1 MRQSIK
7 TFILLLFIISNNNL
21 FSKDPYPKNPNI
33 DILNYSFELHLNDS
47 NNIIYGVAN
56 IKLNIKPSEKNV
68 RLDLI
73 SQSNS
78 GNGMAVKK
86 VLFNG
91 NEISYSHLNDEI
103 NINTEN
109 VKYSSSD
116 VITIKYSGI
125 PITGLIIGPNMH
137 GDRTFF
143 SDNWPNKARNWLPLV
158 DHPYDK
164 STSEFIIIAPDH
176 YQVISNGLLVEE
188 SNLDNNLKKTHWR
201 QSVPISCWLYAI
213 GVAEFA
219 VDYVDYF
226 EGKSIQTW
234 VYKQDRDKG
243 FYDFKVPTK
252 HTLEFFSDYV
262 GPFAYEKLANVQS
275 NSVKGGMESA
285 TAIFYSDVSVTG
297 DRSTRWRNVIIHEV
311 AHQWFGNCV
320 TEYDW
325 DDVWLSEGFATYFTL
340 MFREHA
346 YGRDDF
352 VQGLLNAKDR
362 VFDFYE
368 KDKNASIVHDNLK
381 DMKDVLTYSLQY
393 QKGAW
398 VLHMLRNYVGEEAFR
413 KGIRNYYNKYF
424 NSNTTT
430 EEFKIEIE
438 KTSGLDLD
446 TFFNQW
452 LYNGGNIILDGAW
465 KYDSKKKQI
474 YFEIDQVQNDGYYFE
489 MPLEIGLVFDDK
501 NLYKIET
508 INLEKSN
515 RRYYISSEY
524 KPIDIIIDPNTKL
537 LAKWNFDKIN

>member
-1 MRQSIK
+1 MKHIY
-7 TFILLLFIISNNNL
+7 FFL
-21 FSKDPYPKNPNI
+21 FSFLPYTILAKDPYPKNPNI
-33 DILNYSFELHLNDS
+33 DILNYKFEIHLNDTS
-47 NNIIYGVAN
+47 DIIYGSAD
-56 IKLNIKPSEKNV
+56 IALNIKDSEDRV

-73 SQSNS
+73 SQ
-78 GNGMAVKK
+78 GKDGMGMEVKK
-86 VLFNG
+86 VTFNG
-91 NEISYSHLNDEI
+91 SEVSYSHDNDVLLIE
-103 NINTEN
+103 TGVLE
-109 VKYSSSD
+109 YSSRD
-116 VITIKYSGI
+116 IINVVYSGM

-164 STSEFIIIAPDH
+164 STAEFVVIAPNH

-188 SNLDNNLKKTHWR
+188 TNLNKELKKTHWK
-201 QSVPISCWLYAI
+201 QSVPISCWLYAL

-234 VYKQDRDKG
+234 VYKQDRDNG
-243 FYDFKVPTK
+243 FYDFKIPTK
-252 HTLEFFSDYV
+252 HTMEFFSDYI

-297 DRSTRWRNVIIHEV
+297 DRSVRWRNVVIHEV

-352 VQGLLNAKDR
+352 VNGLNDAKR
-362 VFDFYE
+362 LVYNHY
-368 KDKNASIVHDNLK
+368 KTDKESSIVHNNLK

-398 VLHMLRNYVGEEAFR
+398 VLHMLRNYVGEDNFR
-413 KGIRNYYNKYF
+413 KGIRNYYKKYY
-424 NSNTTT
+424 NSTTT
-430 EEFKIEIE
+430 TNQFKTEME
-438 KTSGLDLD
+438 VVSGMNLD
-446 TFFNQW
+446 TFFDQW
-452 LYNGGNIILDGAW
+452 LYKGGNMVLDGNW
-465 KYDSKKKQI
+465 KFDEKKGRIEVNLNK
-474 YFEIDQVQNDGYYFE
+474 VQNDGYLFE
-489 MPLEIGLVFDDK
+489 MPVELGILYNDK
-501 NLYKIET
+501 NLEKIQT
-508 INLEKSN
+508 VKLEKEKG
-515 RRYYISSEY
+515 RFYIASDS
-524 KPIDIIIDPNTKL
+524 KPISIKIDPNTKL
-537 LAKWNFDKIN
+537 LAIWDFNEIK

>member
-1 MRQSIK
+1 MKHIY
-7 TFILLLFIISNNNL
+7 FFL
-21 FSKDPYPKNPNI
+21 FSLLPYTILAKDPYPKNPNI
-33 DILNYSFELHLNDS
+33 DILNYKFEIHLNDTS
-47 NNIIYGVAN
+47 DIIYGNAD
-56 IKLNIKPSEKNV
+56 IALNIKDSEDRV

-73 SQSNS
+73 SQ
-78 GNGMAVKK
+78 GKDGKGMEVKK
-86 VLFNG
+86 VTFNG
-91 NEISYSHLNDEI
+91 SEVSYSHDNDVLLIETGAFEYTSRDII
-103 NINTEN
+103 N
-109 VKYSSSD
+109 V
-116 VITIKYSGI
+116 VYSGM

-164 STSEFIIIAPDH
+164 STAEFVVIAPNH

-188 SNLDNNLKKTHWR
+188 TNLNKELKKTHWK
-201 QSVPISCWLYAI
+201 QSVPISCWLYAL

-234 VYKQDRDKG
+234 VYKQDRDNG
-243 FYDFKVPTK
+243 FYDFKIPTK
-252 HTLEFFSDYV
+252 HTMEFFSDYI

-297 DRSTRWRNVIIHEV
+297 DRSVRWRNVVIHEV

-352 VQGLLNAKDR
+352 VNGLNDAKR
-362 VFDFYE
+362 LVYNHY
-368 KDKNASIVHDNLK
+368 KTDKESSIVHNNLK

-398 VLHMLRNYVGEEAFR
+398 VLHMLRNYIGEDNFR
-413 KGIRNYYNKYF
+413 KGIRNYYKKYY
-424 NSNTTT
+424 NSTTT
-430 EEFKIEIE
+430 TNQFKTEME
-438 KTSGLDLD
+438 VVSGMNLD
-446 TFFNQW
+446 TFFDQW
-452 LYNGGNIILDGAW
+452 LYKGGNMVLDGNW
-465 KYDSKKKQI
+465 KFDEKKGRI
-474 YFEIDQVQNDGYYFE
+474 EVNLNQVQNDGYLFE
-489 MPLEIGLVFDDK
+489 MPVELGISYNDK
-501 NLYKIET
+501 NLEKIQT
-508 INLEKSN
+508 VKLEKEKG
-515 RRYYISSEY
+515 RFYIASDS
-524 KPIDIIIDPNTKL
+524 KPISIKIDPNTKL
-537 LAKWNFDKIN
+537 LAIWDFNEIK

>member
-1 MRQSIK
+1 MKHIY
-7 TFILLLFIISNNNL
+7 FFL
-21 FSKDPYPKNPNI
+21 FSLLPYTILAKDPYPKNPNI
-33 DILNYSFELHLNDS
+33 DILNYKFEIHLNDTS
-47 NNIIYGVAN
+47 DIIYGSAD
-56 IKLNIKPSEKNV
+56 IALNIKDSEDRV

-73 SQSNS
+73 SQ
-78 GNGMAVKK
+78 GKDGMGMEVKK
-86 VLFNG
+86 VTFNG
-91 NEISYSHLNDEI
+91 SEVSYSHDNDVLLIE
-103 NINTEN
+103 TGALE
-109 VKYSSSD
+109 YSSRD
-116 VITIKYSGI
+116 IINVVYSGM

-164 STSEFIIIAPDH
+164 STAEFVVIAPNH

-188 SNLDNNLKKTHWR
+188 TNLNKELKKTHWK
-201 QSVPISCWLYAI
+201 QSVPISCWLYAL

-234 VYKQDRDKG
+234 VYKQDRDNG
-243 FYDFKVPTK
+243 FYDFKIPTK
-252 HTLEFFSDYV
+252 HTMEFFSDYI

-297 DRSTRWRNVIIHEV
+297 DRSVRWRNVVIHEV

-352 VQGLLNAKDR
+352 VNGLNDAKR
-362 VFDFYE
+362 LVYNHY
-368 KDKNASIVHDNLK
+368 KNDKESSIVHNNLK

-398 VLHMLRNYVGEEAFR
+398 VLHMLRNYVGEDNFR
-413 KGIRNYYNKYF
+413 QGIRNYYKKYY
-424 NSNTTT
+424 NSTTT
-430 EEFKIEIE
+430 TNQFKTEME
-438 KTSGLDLD
+438 VVSGMNLD
-446 TFFNQW
+446 TFFDQW
-452 LYNGGNIILDGAW
+452 LYKGGNMVLDGNW
-465 KYDSKKKQI
+465 KFDEMKGRI
-474 YFEIDQVQNDGYYFE
+474 EVNLNQVQNDGYLFE
-489 MPLEIGLVFDDK
+489 MPIELGISYNDK
-501 NLYKIET
+501 NLEKIQT
-508 INLEKSN
+508 VKLEKEKG
-515 RRYYISSEY
+515 RFYIASDS
-524 KPIDIIIDPNTKL
+524 KPISIKIDPNTKL
-537 LAKWNFDKIN
+537 LAIWDFNEIK

>member
-1 MRQSIK
+1 MKHIY
-7 TFILLLFIISNNNL
+7 FFL
-21 FSKDPYPKNPNI
+21 FSLLPYTILAKDPYPKNPNI
-33 DILNYSFELHLNDS
+33 DILNYKFEINLNDTS
-47 NNIIYGVAN
+47 DIIYGSAD
-56 IKLNIKPSEKNV
+56 IALNIKDSEDRV

-73 SQSNS
+73 SQ
-78 GNGMAVKK
+78 GKDGMGMEVKK
-86 VLFNG
+86 VTFNG
-91 NEISYSHLNDEI
+91 SEVSYSHDNDVLLIE
-103 NINTEN
+103 TGVLE
-109 VKYSSSD
+109 YSSRD
-116 VITIKYSGI
+116 IINVVYSGM

-164 STSEFIIIAPDH
+164 STAEFVVIAPNH

-188 SNLDNNLKKTHWR
+188 TNLNKELKKTHWK
-201 QSVPISCWLYAI
+201 QSVPISCWLYAL

-234 VYKQDRDKG
+234 VYKQDRDNG
-243 FYDFKVPTK
+243 FYDFKIPTK
-252 HTLEFFSDYV
+252 HTMEFFSDYI

-297 DRSTRWRNVIIHEV
+297 DRSVRWRNVVIHEV

-352 VQGLLNAKDR
+352 VNGLNDAKR
-362 VFDFYE
+362 LVYNHY
-368 KDKNASIVHDNLK
+368 KTDKESSIVHNNLK

-398 VLHMLRNYVGEEAFR
+398 VLHMLRNYVGEDNFR
-413 KGIRNYYNKYF
+413 KGIRNYYKKYY
-424 NSNTTT
+424 NSTTT
-430 EEFKIEIE
+430 TNQFKTEME
-438 KTSGLDLD
+438 VVSGMNLD
-446 TFFNQW
+446 TFFDQW
-452 LYNGGNIILDGAW
+452 LYKGGNMVLDGNW
-465 KYDSKKKQI
+465 KFDEKKGRI
-474 YFEIDQVQNDGYYFE
+474 EVNLNQVQNDGYLFE
-489 MPLEIGLVFDDK
+489 MPLELGISYNDK
-501 NLYKIET
+501 NLEKIQT
-508 INLEKSN
+508 VKLEKEKG
-515 RRYYISSEY
+515 RFYIASDS
-524 KPIDIIIDPNTKL
+524 KPISIKIDPNTKL
-537 LAKWNFDKIN
+537 LAIWDFNEIK

>member
-1 MRQSIK
+1 MYFYK
-7 TFILLLFIISNNNL
+7 KPLLLIFLFFFTLNL

-33 DILNYSFELHLNDS
+33 DILNYSFELNLNDS
-47 NNIIYGVAN
+47 SDIIYGTAN
-56 IKLNIKPSEKNV
+56 IKLSIRPNEDNV

-73 SQSNS
+73 SKNKE
-78 GNGMAVKK
+78 GRGMSVENI
-86 VLFNG
+86 LFNG
-91 NEISYSHLNDEI
+91 KEIPYTHVDNVI
-103 NINTEN
+103 NIDTRGI
-109 VKYSSSD
+109 VYSISD
-116 VITIKYSGI
+116 MITVMYEGI
-125 PITGLIIGPNMH
+125 PVTGLIIGPNMH

-164 STSEFIIIAPDH
+164 STTDFIVIAPNH

-188 SNLDNNLKKTHWR
+188 TNINKDLKKTHWR

-226 EGKSIQTW
+226 DGKSIQTW
-234 VYKQDRDKG
+234 VYKQDRDNG

-297 DRSTRWRNVIIHEV
+297 ERSVRWRNVIIHEV

-352 VQGLLNAKDR
+352 VMGLNNAKEN
-362 VFDFYE
+362 VYNFY
-368 KDKNASIVHDNLK
+368 KDNKDAPIIHDNLK
-381 DMKDVLTYSLQY
+381 DMKDVLSYSLQY

-398 VLHMLRNYVGEEAFR
+398 VLHMLRNYIGEDAFR
-413 KGIRNYYNKYF
+413 QGIRNYYKKYF
-424 NSNTTT
+424 NLNTTT
-430 EEFKIEIE
+430 DQFKFEME
-438 KTSGLDLD
+438 KVSNVNLDK
-446 TFFNQW
+446 FFDQW
-452 LYNGGNIILDGAW
+452 LYKGGMLIIDSDW
-465 KYDSKKKQI
+465 KYNEKNS
-474 YFEIDQVQNDGYYFE
+474 EIEISMDQVQDDGYLFDMPIEIMLTFE
-489 MPLEIGLVFDDK
+489 NK
-501 NLYKIET
+501 SSKIESIQLDKKT
-508 INLEKSN
+508 KKFI
-515 RRYYISSEY
+515 ISSEN
-524 KPIDIIIDPNTKL
+524 KPKEIKIDPSVKL
-537 LAKWNFDKIN
+537 LARWSINELK

>member
-1 MRQSIK
+1 MKLRYYIVMI
-7 TFILLLFIISNNNL
+7 ILLSFNQVY
-21 FSKDPYPKNPNI
+21 SKDPYPKNPNI

-47 NNIIYGVAN
+47 TDIIYGTAN
-56 IKLNIKPSEKNV
+56 INLHIEPSENNV

-73 SQSNS
+73 SANND
-78 GNGMAVKK
+78 GDGMVVHS

-91 NEISYSHLNDEI
+91 NKVPYTHKNNELNISTDGL
-103 NINTEN
+103 
-109 VKYSSSD
+109 KYSIYD
-116 VITIKYSGI
+116 VITIEYSGI
-125 PITGLIIGPNMH
+125 PITGLIIGDNMH

-164 STSEFIIIAPDH
+164 STSEFIVFAPNH

-188 SNLDNNLKKTHWR
+188 TNVNKDIKKTHWK
-201 QSVPISCWLYAI
+201 QSVPISCWLYAL

-219 VDYVDYF
+219 IDYVDYF
-226 EGKSIQTW
+226 NGKSIQTW

-285 TAIFYSDVSVTG
+285 TAIFYSDISVTG
-297 DRSTRWRNVIIHEV
+297 DRSVRWRDVIIHEV

-352 VQGLLNAKDR
+352 VKGLKDAKRR
-362 VFDFYE
+362 VFNFYE
-368 KDKNASIVHDNLK
+368 KNKDASVVHDNLK
-381 DMKDVLTYSLQY
+381 DMKDVLSYDLQY

-398 VLHMLRNYVGEEAFR
+398 VLHMLRNYVGEDNFR
-413 KGIRNYYNKYF
+413 AGIRNYYKKYF
-424 NSNTTT
+424 NSTTNT
-430 EEFKIEIE
+430 EEFKIEME
-438 KTSGLDLD
+438 KVSGVDLD
-446 TFFNQW
+446 KFFDQW
-452 LYNGGNIILDGAW
+452 LYKGGIIKLNVEW
-465 KYDSKKKQI
+465 KYDEKSKNI
-474 YFEIDQVQNDGYYFE
+474 EFDITQVQNDGYLFE
-489 MPLEIGLVFDDK
+489 MPLDIEILGDNNSNTSTIRLDKKSGKYLV
-501 NLYKIET
+501 Y
-508 INLEKSN
+508 
-515 RRYYISSEY
+515 SEN
-524 KPIDIIIDPNTKL
+524 KPKEIKLDPYTKL
-537 LAKWNFDKIN
+537 LANWTIN

>member
-1 MRQSIK
+1 MKLRYYIVMI
-7 TFILLLFIISNNNL
+7 ILLSFNQVY
-21 FSKDPYPKNPNI
+21 SKDPYPKNPNI
-33 DILNYSFELHLNDS
+33 DILNYSFELHLNDTTD
-47 NNIIYGVAN
+47 IIYGTAN
-56 IKLNIKPSEKNV
+56 INLHIEPSENNV

-73 SQSNS
+73 SANND
-78 GNGMAVKK
+78 GNGMVVHS

-91 NEISYSHLNDEI
+91 NKVPYTHKKNKLNISTDGL
-103 NINTEN
+103 
-109 VKYSSSD
+109 KYSIYD
-116 VITIKYSGI
+116 VITIEYSGI
-125 PITGLIIGPNMH
+125 PITGLIIGDNMH

-164 STSEFIIIAPDH
+164 STSEFIVFAPNH

-188 SNLDNNLKKTHWR
+188 TNVNKDIKKTHWK
-201 QSVPISCWLYAI
+201 QSVPISCWLYAL

-219 VDYVDYF
+219 IDYVDYF
-226 EGKSIQTW
+226 NGKSIQTW

-285 TAIFYSDVSVTG
+285 TAIFYSDISVTG
-297 DRSTRWRNVIIHEV
+297 NRSVRWRDVIIHEV

-352 VQGLLNAKDR
+352 VKGLKDAKRR
-362 VFDFYE
+362 VFNFYE
-368 KDKNASIVHDNLK
+368 KNKNASVVHDSLK
-381 DMKDVLTYSLQY
+381 DMKDVLSYDLQY

-398 VLHMLRNYVGEEAFR
+398 VLHMLRNYVGEDNFR
-413 KGIRNYYNKYF
+413 DGIRNYYKKYF
-424 NSNTTT
+424 NSNTNT
-430 EEFKIEIE
+430 EEFKFEME
-438 KTSGLDLD
+438 KVSGIDLD
-446 TFFNQW
+446 KFFDQW
-452 LYNGGNIILDGAW
+452 LYKGGIIKLDVEWDYDEKSKNIEFNIT
-465 KYDSKKKQI
+465 
-474 YFEIDQVQNDGYYFE
+474 QVQNDGYLFE
-489 MPLEIGLVFDDK
+489 MPLDIEILGDNNSNTSTIRLDKKSGKYLV
-501 NLYKIET
+501 Y
-508 INLEKSN
+508 
-515 RRYYISSEY
+515 SEN
-524 KPIDIIIDPNTKL
+524 KPKEIKLDPYTKL
-537 LAKWNFDKIN
+537 LATWSIN

>member
-1 MRQSIK
+1 MKHIY
-7 TFILLLFIISNNNL
+7 FFL
-21 FSKDPYPKNPNI
+21 FSLLPYTILAKDPYPKNPNI
-33 DILNYSFELHLNDS
+33 DILNYKFEIHLNDTS
-47 NNIIYGVAN
+47 DIIYGSAD
-56 IKLNIKPSEKNV
+56 IALNIKDSEDRV

-73 SQSNS
+73 SQ
-78 GNGMAVKK
+78 GKDGMGMEVKK
-86 VLFNG
+86 VTFNG
-91 NEISYSHLNDEI
+91 SEVSYSHDNDVLLIE
-103 NINTEN
+103 TGALE
-109 VKYSSSD
+109 YSSRD
-116 VITIKYSGI
+116 IINVVYSGM

-164 STSEFIIIAPDH
+164 STAEFVVIAPNH

-188 SNLDNNLKKTHWR
+188 TNLNKELKKTHWK
-201 QSVPISCWLYAI
+201 QSVPISCWLYAL

-234 VYKQDRDKG
+234 VYKQDRDNG
-243 FYDFKVPTK
+243 FYDFKIPTK
-252 HTLEFFSDYV
+252 HTMEFFSDYI

-297 DRSTRWRNVIIHEV
+297 DRSVRWRNVVIHEV

-352 VQGLLNAKDR
+352 VNGLNDAKR
-362 VFDFYE
+362 LVYNHY
-368 KDKNASIVHDNLK
+368 KTDKESSIVHNNLK

-398 VLHMLRNYVGEEAFR
+398 VLHMLRNYVGEDNFR
-413 KGIRNYYNKYF
+413 EGIRNYYKKYY
-424 NSNTTT
+424 NSTTT
-430 EEFKIEIE
+430 TNQFKTEME
-438 KTSGLDLD
+438 VVSGMNLD
-446 TFFNQW
+446 TFFDQW
-452 LYNGGNIILDGAW
+452 LYKGGNMVLDGNW
-465 KYDSKKKQI
+465 KFDEKKGRI
-474 YFEIDQVQNDGYYFE
+474 EVNLNQVQNDGYLFE
-489 MPLEIGLVFDDK
+489 MPVELGISYNDK
-501 NLYKIET
+501 NLEKIQT
-508 INLEKSN
+508 VKLEKEKG
-515 RRYYISSEY
+515 RFYIASDS
-524 KPIDIIIDPNTKL
+524 KPISIKIDPNTKL
-537 LAKWNFDKIN
+537 LAIWDFNEIK

>member
-1 MRQSIK
+1 MKHIY
-7 TFILLLFIISNNNL
+7 FFL
-21 FSKDPYPKNPNI
+21 FSLLSYTILAKDPYPKNPNI
-33 DILNYSFELHLNDS
+33 DILNYKFEIHLNDTS
-47 NNIIYGVAN
+47 DIIYGSAD
-56 IKLNIKPSEKNV
+56 IALNIKDSEDRV

-73 SQSNS
+73 SQ
-78 GNGMAVKK
+78 GKDGKGMEVKK
-86 VLFNG
+86 VTFNG
-91 NEISYSHLNDEI
+91 SEVSYSHDNDVLLIETGAFEYTSRDII
-103 NINTEN
+103 N
-109 VKYSSSD
+109 V
-116 VITIKYSGI
+116 VYSGM

-164 STSEFIIIAPDH
+164 STAEFVVIAPNH

-188 SNLDNNLKKTHWR
+188 TNLNKELKKTHWK
-201 QSVPISCWLYAI
+201 QSVPISCWLYAL

-234 VYKQDRDKG
+234 VYKQDRDNG
-243 FYDFKVPTK
+243 FYDFKIPTK
-252 HTLEFFSDYV
+252 HTMEFFSDYI

-297 DRSTRWRNVIIHEV
+297 DRSVRWRNVVIHEV

-352 VQGLLNAKDR
+352 VNGLNDAKR
-362 VFDFYE
+362 LVYNHY
-368 KDKNASIVHDNLK
+368 KTDKESSIVHNNLK
-381 DMKDVLTYSLQY
+381 EMKDVLTYSLQY

-398 VLHMLRNYVGEEAFR
+398 VLHMLRNYIGEDNFR
-413 KGIRNYYNKYF
+413 KGIRNYYKKYY
-424 NSNTTT
+424 NSTTT
-430 EEFKIEIE
+430 TNQFKTEME
-438 KTSGLDLD
+438 VVSGMNLD
-446 TFFNQW
+446 TFFDQW
-452 LYNGGNIILDGAW
+452 LYKGGNMVLDGNW
-465 KYDSKKKQI
+465 KFDEKKGRI
-474 YFEIDQVQNDGYYFE
+474 EVNLNQVQNDGYLFE
-489 MPLEIGLVFDDK
+489 MPVELGISYNDK
-501 NLYKIET
+501 NLEKIQT
-508 INLEKSN
+508 VKLEKEKG
-515 RRYYISSEY
+515 RFYIASDS
-524 KPIDIIIDPNTKL
+524 KPISIKIDPNTKL
-537 LAKWNFDKIN
+537 LAIWDFNEIK

>member
-1 MRQSIK
+1 MKHIY
-7 TFILLLFIISNNNL
+7 FFL
-21 FSKDPYPKNPNI
+21 FSLLPYTILAKDPYPKNPNI
-33 DILNYSFELHLNDS
+33 DILNYKFEIHLNDTS
-47 NNIIYGVAN
+47 DIIYGSAD
-56 IKLNIKPSEKNV
+56 IALNIKDSEDRV

-73 SQSNS
+73 SQ
-78 GNGMAVKK
+78 GKDGKGMEVKK
-86 VLFNG
+86 VTFNG
-91 NEISYSHLNDEI
+91 SEVSYSHDNDVLLIETGALEYTSRDII
-103 NINTEN
+103 N
-109 VKYSSSD
+109 V
-116 VITIKYSGI
+116 VYSGM

-164 STSEFIIIAPDH
+164 STAEFVVIAPNH

-188 SNLDNNLKKTHWR
+188 TNLNKELKKTHWK
-201 QSVPISCWLYAI
+201 QSVPISCWLYAL

-234 VYKQDRDKG
+234 VYKQDRDNG
-243 FYDFKVPTK
+243 FYDFKIPTK
-252 HTLEFFSDYV
+252 HTMEFFSDYI

-297 DRSTRWRNVIIHEV
+297 DRSVRWRNVVIHEV

-352 VQGLLNAKDR
+352 VNGLNDAKR
-362 VFDFYE
+362 LVYNHY
-368 KDKNASIVHDNLK
+368 KTDKESSIVHNNLK

-398 VLHMLRNYVGEEAFR
+398 VLHMLRNYVGEDNFR
-413 KGIRNYYNKYF
+413 KGIRNYYKKYY
-424 NSNTTT
+424 NSTTT
-430 EEFKIEIE
+430 TNQFKTEME
-438 KTSGLDLD
+438 VVSGMNLD
-446 TFFNQW
+446 TFFDQW
-452 LYNGGNIILDGAW
+452 LYKGGNMVLDGNW
-465 KYDSKKKQI
+465 KFDEKKGRI
-474 YFEIDQVQNDGYYFE
+474 EVNLNQVQNDGYLFE
-489 MPLEIGLVFDDK
+489 MPVELGISYNDK
-501 NLYKIET
+501 NLEKIQT
-508 INLEKSN
+508 VKLEKEKG
-515 RRYYISSEY
+515 RFYIASDS
-524 KPIDIIIDPNTKL
+524 KPISIKIDPNTKL
-537 LAKWNFDKIN
+537 LAIWDFNEIK

>member
-1 MRQSIK
+1 MKHIY
-7 TFILLLFIISNNNL
+7 FFL
-21 FSKDPYPKNPNI
+21 FSFLPYTILAKDPYPKNPNI
-33 DILNYSFELHLNDS
+33 DILNYKFEIHLNDTS
-47 NNIIYGVAN
+47 DIIYGSAD
-56 IKLNIKPSEKNV
+56 IALNIKDSEDRV

-73 SQSNS
+73 SQ
-78 GNGMAVKK
+78 GKDGKGMEVKK
-86 VLFNG
+86 VTFNG
-91 NEISYSHLNDEI
+91 SEVSYSHDNDVLLIETGAFEYTSRDII
-103 NINTEN
+103 N
-109 VKYSSSD
+109 V
-116 VITIKYSGI
+116 VYSGM

-164 STSEFIIIAPDH
+164 STAEFVVIAPNH

-188 SNLDNNLKKTHWR
+188 TNLNKELKKTHWK
-201 QSVPISCWLYAI
+201 QSVPISCWLYAL

-234 VYKQDRDKG
+234 VYKQDRDNG
-243 FYDFKVPTK
+243 FYDFKIPTK
-252 HTLEFFSDYV
+252 HTMEFFSDYI

-297 DRSTRWRNVIIHEV
+297 DRSVRWRNVVIHEV

-352 VQGLLNAKDR
+352 VNGLNDAKR
-362 VFDFYE
+362 LVYNHY
-368 KDKNASIVHDNLK
+368 KTDKESSIVHNNLK

-398 VLHMLRNYVGEEAFR
+398 VLHMLRNYIGEDNFR
-413 KGIRNYYNKYF
+413 KGIRNYYKKYY
-424 NSNTTT
+424 NSTTT
-430 EEFKIEIE
+430 TNQFKTEME
-438 KTSGLDLD
+438 VVSGMNLD
-446 TFFNQW
+446 TFFDQW
-452 LYNGGNIILDGAW
+452 LYKGGNMVLDGNW
-465 KYDSKKKQI
+465 KFDEKKGRI
-474 YFEIDQVQNDGYYFE
+474 EVNLNQVQNDGYLFE
-489 MPLEIGLVFDDK
+489 MPLELGISYNDK
-501 NLYKIET
+501 NLEKIQT
-508 INLEKSN
+508 VKLEKEKG
-515 RRYYISSEY
+515 RFYIASDS
-524 KPIDIIIDPNTKL
+524 KPISIKIDPNTKL
-537 LAKWNFDKIN
+537 LAIWDFNEIK

>member
-1 MRQSIK
+1 MKHIY
-7 TFILLLFIISNNNL
+7 FFLFLLFPYTIL
-21 FSKDPYPKNPNI
+21 AKDPYPKNPNI
-33 DILNYSFELHLNDS
+33 DILNYKFEIHLNDTS
-47 NNIIYGVAN
+47 DIIYGNAD
-56 IKLNIKPSEKNV
+56 IALNIKDSEDRV

-73 SQSNS
+73 SQ
-78 GNGMAVKK
+78 GKDGKGMEVKK
-86 VLFNG
+86 VTFNG
-91 NEISYSHLNDEI
+91 SEVSYSHDNDVLLIETGAFEYKSRDII
-103 NINTEN
+103 N
-109 VKYSSSD
+109 V
-116 VITIKYSGI
+116 VYSGM

-164 STSEFIIIAPDH
+164 STAEFVVIAPNH

-188 SNLDNNLKKTHWR
+188 TNLNKELKKTHWK
-201 QSVPISCWLYAI
+201 QSVPISCWLYAL

-234 VYKQDRDKG
+234 VYKQDRDNG
-243 FYDFKVPTK
+243 FYDFKIPTK
-252 HTLEFFSDYV
+252 HTMEFFSDYI

-297 DRSTRWRNVIIHEV
+297 DRSVRWRNVVIHEV

-352 VQGLLNAKDR
+352 VNGLNDAKR
-362 VFDFYE
+362 LVYNHY
-368 KDKNASIVHDNLK
+368 KTDKESSIVHNNLK

-398 VLHMLRNYVGEEAFR
+398 VLHMLRNYIGEDNFR
-413 KGIRNYYNKYF
+413 KGIRNYYKKYY
-424 NSNTTT
+424 NSTTT
-430 EEFKIEIE
+430 TNQFKTEME
-438 KTSGLDLD
+438 VVSGMNLD
-446 TFFNQW
+446 TFFDQW
-452 LYNGGNIILDGAW
+452 LYKGGNMVLDGNW
-465 KYDSKKKQI
+465 KFDEKKGRI
-474 YFEIDQVQNDGYYFE
+474 EVNLNQVQNDGYLFE
-489 MPLEIGLVFDDK
+489 MPVELGISYNDK
-501 NLYKIET
+501 NLEKIQT
-508 INLEKSN
+508 VKLEKEKG
-515 RRYYISSEY
+515 RFYIASDS
-524 KPIDIIIDPNTKL
+524 KPISIKIDPNTKL
-537 LAKWNFDKIN
+537 LAIWDFNEIK

>member
-1 MRQSIK
+1 MI
-7 TFILLLFIISNNNL
+7 ILLSFNQVY
-21 FSKDPYPKNPNI
+21 SKDPYPKNPNI

-47 NNIIYGVAN
+47 TDIIYGTAN
-56 IKLNIKPSEKNV
+56 INLHIEPSENNV

-73 SQSNS
+73 SANS
-78 GNGMAVKK
+78 DGNGMVVHS

-91 NEISYSHLNDEI
+91 NMVPYTHKNNEI
-103 NINTEN
+103 NISTDGL
-109 VKYSSSD
+109 KYSIYD
-116 VITIKYSGI
+116 IITIEYSGI
-125 PITGLIIGPNMH
+125 PITGLIIGDNMH

-164 STSEFIIIAPDH
+164 STSEFIVFAPNH

-188 SNLDNNLKKTHWR
+188 TNVNKDIKKTHWK
-201 QSVPISCWLYAI
+201 QSVPISCWLYAL

-219 VDYVDYF
+219 IDYVDYF
-226 EGKSIQTW
+226 NGKSIQTW

-285 TAIFYSDVSVTG
+285 TAIFYSDISVTG
-297 DRSTRWRNVIIHEV
+297 DRSVRWRDVIIHEV

-352 VQGLLNAKDR
+352 VKGLKDAKRR
-362 VFDFYE
+362 VFNFYE
-368 KDKNASIVHDNLK
+368 KNKDASVVHDNLK
-381 DMKDVLTYSLQY
+381 DMKDVLSYDLQY

-398 VLHMLRNYVGEEAFR
+398 VLHMLRNYVGEDNFR
-413 KGIRNYYNKYF
+413 AGIRNYYKKYF
-424 NSNTTT
+424 NSNTNT
-430 EEFKIEIE
+430 EEFKIEME
-438 KTSGLDLD
+438 KVSGIDLD
-446 TFFNQW
+446 KFFDQW
-452 LYNGGNIILDGAW
+452 LYKGGIIKLDVEW
-465 KYDSKKKQI
+465 KYDETSKNIEFDITQI
-474 YFEIDQVQNDGYYFE
+474 QNDGYLFE
-489 MPLEIGLVFDDK
+489 MPLDIEILGDNNSNTSTIRLDKKSGKYLV
-501 NLYKIET
+501 Y
-508 INLEKSN
+508 
-515 RRYYISSEY
+515 SEN
-524 KPIDIIIDPNTKL
+524 KPKEIKLDPYTKL
-537 LAKWNFDKIN
+537 LANWTIN

>member
-1 MRQSIK
+1 MKHIY
-7 TFILLLFIISNNNL
+7 FFL
-21 FSKDPYPKNPNI
+21 FSLLPYTILAKDPYPKNPNI
-33 DILNYSFELHLNDS
+33 DILNYKFEIHLNDTS
-47 NNIIYGVAN
+47 DIIYGSAD
-56 IKLNIKPSEKNV
+56 IALNIKDSEDRV

-73 SQSNS
+73 SQ
-78 GNGMAVKK
+78 GKDGKGMEVKK
-86 VLFNG
+86 VSFNG
-91 NEISYSHLNDEI
+91 SEVSYSHDNDVLLIE
-103 NINTEN
+103 TGALE
-109 VKYSSSD
+109 YSSRD
-116 VITIKYSGI
+116 IINVVYSGM

-164 STSEFIIIAPDH
+164 STAEFVVIAPNH

-188 SNLDNNLKKTHWR
+188 TNLNKELKKTHWK
-201 QSVPISCWLYAI
+201 QSVPISCWLYAL

-234 VYKQDRDKG
+234 VYKQDRDNG
-243 FYDFKVPTK
+243 FYDFKIPTK
-252 HTLEFFSDYV
+252 HTMEFFSDYI

-297 DRSTRWRNVIIHEV
+297 DRSVRWRNVVIHEV

-352 VQGLLNAKDR
+352 VNGLNDAKR
-362 VFDFYE
+362 LVYNHY
-368 KDKNASIVHDNLK
+368 KTDKESSIVHNNLR

-398 VLHMLRNYVGEEAFR
+398 VLHMLRNYVGEDNFR
-413 KGIRNYYNKYF
+413 KGIRNYYKKYY
-424 NSNTTT
+424 NSTTT
-430 EEFKIEIE
+430 TNQFKTEME
-438 KTSGLDLD
+438 VVSGMNLD
-446 TFFNQW
+446 TFFDQW
-452 LYNGGNIILDGAW
+452 LYKGGNMVLDGNW
-465 KYDSKKKQI
+465 KFDEKKGRI
-474 YFEIDQVQNDGYYFE
+474 EINLNQVQNDGYLFE
-489 MPLEIGLVFDDK
+489 MPVELGISYNDK
-501 NLYKIET
+501 NLEKIQT
-508 INLEKSN
+508 VKLEKEKG
-515 RRYYISSEY
+515 RFYIASDS
-524 KPIDIIIDPNTKL
+524 KPISIKIDPNTKL
-537 LAKWNFDKIN
+537 LAIWDFNEIK

>member
-1 MRQSIK
+1 MKHIY
-7 TFILLLFIISNNNL
+7 FFL
-21 FSKDPYPKNPNI
+21 FSFLPYTILAKDPYPKNPNI
-33 DILNYSFELHLNDS
+33 DILNYKFEIHLNDTS
-47 NNIIYGVAN
+47 DIIYGSAD
-56 IKLNIKPSEKNV
+56 IALNIKDSEDRV

-73 SQSNS
+73 SQ
-78 GNGMAVKK
+78 GKDGKGMEVKK
-86 VLFNG
+86 VTFNG
-91 NEISYSHLNDEI
+91 SEVSYSHDNDVLLIE
-103 NINTEN
+103 TGALE
-109 VKYSSSD
+109 YSSRNIIN
-116 VITIKYSGI
+116 VVYSGM

-164 STSEFIIIAPDH
+164 STAEFIVIAPNH

-188 SNLDNNLKKTHWR
+188 TNLNKELKKTHWK
-201 QSVPISCWLYAI
+201 QSVPISCWLYAL

-234 VYKQDRDKG
+234 VYKQDRDNG
-243 FYDFKVPTK
+243 FYDFKIPTK
-252 HTLEFFSDYV
+252 HTMEFFSDYI

-297 DRSTRWRNVIIHEV
+297 DRSVRWRNVLIHEV

-352 VQGLLNAKDR
+352 VNGLNDAKR
-362 VFDFYE
+362 LVYNHY
-368 KDKNASIVHDNLK
+368 KTDKESSIVHNNLK

-398 VLHMLRNYVGEEAFR
+398 VLHMLRNYVGEDNFR
-413 KGIRNYYNKYF
+413 KGIRNYYKKYY
-424 NSNTTT
+424 NSTTT
-430 EEFKIEIE
+430 TNQFKTEME
-438 KTSGLDLD
+438 VVSGMNLD
-446 TFFNQW
+446 TFFDQW
-452 LYNGGNIILDGAW
+452 LYKGGNMVLDGNW
-465 KYDSKKKQI
+465 KFDEKKGRI
-474 YFEIDQVQNDGYYFE
+474 EVNLNQVQNDGYLFE
-489 MPLEIGLVFDDK
+489 MPVELGISYNDK
-501 NLYKIET
+501 NLEKIQT
-508 INLEKSN
+508 VKLEKEKG
-515 RRYYISSEY
+515 RFYIASDS
-524 KPIDIIIDPNTKL
+524 KPISIKIDPNTKL
-537 LAKWNFDKIN
+537 LAIWDFNEIK

>member
-1 MRQSIK
+1 MKHIY
-7 TFILLLFIISNNNL
+7 FFL
-21 FSKDPYPKNPNI
+21 FSLLPYTILAKDPYPKNPNI
-33 DILNYSFELHLNDS
+33 DILNYKFEIHLNDTS
-47 NNIIYGVAN
+47 DIIYGSAD
-56 IKLNIKPSEKNV
+56 IALNIKDSEDRV

-73 SQSNS
+73 SQ
-78 GNGMAVKK
+78 GKDGKGMEVKK
-86 VLFNG
+86 VTFNG
-91 NEISYSHLNDEI
+91 SEVSYSHDNDVLLIE
-103 NINTEN
+103 TGVLE
-109 VKYSSSD
+109 YSSRD
-116 VITIKYSGI
+116 IINVVYSGM

-164 STSEFIIIAPDH
+164 STAEFVVIAPNH

-188 SNLDNNLKKTHWR
+188 TNLNKELKKTHWK
-201 QSVPISCWLYAI
+201 QSVPISCWLYAL

-234 VYKQDRDKG
+234 VYKQDRDNG
-243 FYDFKVPTK
+243 FYYFKIPTK
-252 HTLEFFSDYV
+252 HTMEFFSDYI

-297 DRSTRWRNVIIHEV
+297 DRSVRWRNVVIHEV

-352 VQGLLNAKDR
+352 VNGLNDAKR
-362 VFDFYE
+362 LVYNHY
-368 KDKNASIVHDNLK
+368 KTDKESSIVHNNLR

-398 VLHMLRNYVGEEAFR
+398 VLHMLRNYVGEDNFR
-413 KGIRNYYNKYF
+413 KGIRNYYKKYY
-424 NSNTTT
+424 NSTTT
-430 EEFKIEIE
+430 TNQFKTEME
-438 KTSGLDLD
+438 VVSGMNLD
-446 TFFNQW
+446 TFFDQW
-452 LYNGGNIILDGAW
+452 LYKGGNMVLDGNW
-465 KYDSKKKQI
+465 KFDEKKGRI
-474 YFEIDQVQNDGYYFE
+474 EVNLNQVQNDGYLFE
-489 MPLEIGLVFDDK
+489 MPVELGILYNDK
-501 NLYKIET
+501 NLEKIQT
-508 INLEKSN
+508 VKLEKEKG
-515 RRYYISSEY
+515 RFYIASDS
-524 KPIDIIIDPNTKL
+524 KPISIKIDPNTKL
-537 LAKWNFDKIN
+537 LAIWDFNEIK

>member
-78 GNGMAVKK
+78 GNGMAVEKI
-86 VLFNG
+86 LFNG

-275 NSVKGGMESA
+275 NSVKGGMESE
-285 TAIFYSDVSVTG
+285 TEIFYSDVSVTG

-413 KGIRNYYNKYF
+413 NGIRNYYNKYF

-430 EEFKIEIE
+430 EEFKAEIE

-446 TFFNQW
+446 TFFDQW

-537 LAKWNFDKIN
+537 LARWNFDKIN

>member
-1 MRQSIK
+1 MKHIY
-7 TFILLLFIISNNNL
+7 FFL
-21 FSKDPYPKNPNI
+21 FSLLPYTILAKDPYPKNPNI
-33 DILNYSFELHLNDS
+33 DILNYKFEIHLNDTS
-47 NNIIYGVAN
+47 DIIYGSAD
-56 IKLNIKPSEKNV
+56 IALNIKDSEDRV

-73 SQSNS
+73 SQ
-78 GNGMAVKK
+78 GKDGKGMEVKK
-86 VLFNG
+86 VTFNG
-91 NEISYSHLNDEI
+91 SEVSYSHDNDVLLIE
-103 NINTEN
+103 TGAFE
-109 VKYSSSD
+109 YSSRD
-116 VITIKYSGI
+116 IINVVYSGM

-164 STSEFIIIAPDH
+164 STAEFVVIAPNH

-188 SNLDNNLKKTHWR
+188 TNLNKELKKTHWK
-201 QSVPISCWLYAI
+201 QSVPISCWLYAL

-234 VYKQDRDKG
+234 VYKQDRDNG
-243 FYDFKVPTK
+243 FYDFKIPTK
-252 HTLEFFSDYV
+252 HTMEFFSDYI

-297 DRSTRWRNVIIHEV
+297 DRSVRWRNVVIHEV

-352 VQGLLNAKDR
+352 VNGLNDAKR
-362 VFDFYE
+362 LVYNHY
-368 KDKNASIVHDNLK
+368 KTDKESSIVHNNLK

-398 VLHMLRNYVGEEAFR
+398 VLHMLRNYIGEDNFR
-413 KGIRNYYNKYF
+413 KGIRNYYKKYY
-424 NSNTTT
+424 NSTTT
-430 EEFKIEIE
+430 TNQFKTEME
-438 KTSGLDLD
+438 VVSGMNLD
-446 TFFNQW
+446 TFFDQW
-452 LYNGGNIILDGAW
+452 LYKGGNMVLDGNW
-465 KYDSKKKQI
+465 KFDEKKGRI
-474 YFEIDQVQNDGYYFE
+474 EVNLNQVQNDGYLFE
-489 MPLEIGLVFDDK
+489 MPIELGISYNDK
-501 NLYKIET
+501 NLEKIQT
-508 INLEKSN
+508 VKLEKEKG
-515 RRYYISSEY
+515 RFYIASDS
-524 KPIDIIIDPNTKL
+524 KPISIKIDPNTKL
-537 LAKWNFDKIN
+537 LAIWDFNEIK

>member
-1 MRQSIK
+1 MKHIY
-7 TFILLLFIISNNNL
+7 FFL
-21 FSKDPYPKNPNI
+21 FSLLPYTILAKDPYPKNPNI
-33 DILNYSFELHLNDS
+33 DILNYKFEIHLNDTS
-47 NNIIYGVAN
+47 DIIYGSAD
-56 IKLNIKPSEKNV
+56 IALNIKDSEDRV

-73 SQSNS
+73 SQ
-78 GNGMAVKK
+78 GKDGMGMEVKK
-86 VLFNG
+86 VTFNG
-91 NEISYSHLNDEI
+91 SEVSYSHDNDVLLIE
-103 NINTEN
+103 TGVLE
-109 VKYSSSD
+109 YSSRD
-116 VITIKYSGI
+116 IINVVYSGM

-164 STSEFIIIAPDH
+164 STAEFVVIAPNH

-188 SNLDNNLKKTHWR
+188 TNLNKELKKTHWK
-201 QSVPISCWLYAI
+201 QSVPISCWLYAL

-234 VYKQDRDKG
+234 VYKQDRDNG
-243 FYDFKVPTK
+243 FYDFKIPTK
-252 HTLEFFSDYV
+252 HTMEFFSDYI

-297 DRSTRWRNVIIHEV
+297 DRSVRWRNVVIHEV

-352 VQGLLNAKDR
+352 VNGLNDAKR
-362 VFDFYE
+362 LVYNHY
-368 KDKNASIVHDNLK
+368 KTDKESSIVHNNLK

-398 VLHMLRNYVGEEAFR
+398 VLHMLRNYIGEDNFR
-413 KGIRNYYNKYF
+413 KGIRNYYKKYY
-424 NSNTTT
+424 NSTTT
-430 EEFKIEIE
+430 TNQFKTEME
-438 KTSGLDLD
+438 VVSGMNLD
-446 TFFNQW
+446 TFFDQW
-452 LYNGGNIILDGAW
+452 LYKGGNMVLDGNW
-465 KYDSKKKQI
+465 KFDEKKGRI
-474 YFEIDQVQNDGYYFE
+474 EVNLNQVQNDGYLFE
-489 MPLEIGLVFDDK
+489 MPVELGISYNDK
-501 NLYKIET
+501 NLEKIQT
-508 INLEKSN
+508 LKLEKEKG
-515 RRYYISSEY
+515 RFYIASDS
-524 KPIDIIIDPNTKL
+524 KPISIKIDPNTKL
-537 LAKWNFDKIN
+537 LAIWDFNEIK

>member
-1 MRQSIK
+1 MKHIY
-7 TFILLLFIISNNNL
+7 FFL
-21 FSKDPYPKNPNI
+21 FSLLPYTILAKDPYPKNPNI
-33 DILNYSFELHLNDS
+33 DILNYKFEIHLNDTS
-47 NNIIYGVAN
+47 DIIYGSAD
-56 IKLNIKPSEKNV
+56 IALNIKDSEDRV

-73 SQSNS
+73 SQ
-78 GNGMAVKK
+78 GKDGMGMEVKK
-86 VLFNG
+86 VTFNG
-91 NEISYSHLNDEI
+91 SEVSYSHDNDVLLIE
-103 NINTEN
+103 TGAFE
-109 VKYSSSD
+109 YTSRD
-116 VITIKYSGI
+116 VINVVYSGM

-164 STSEFIIIAPDH
+164 STAEFVVIAPNH

-188 SNLDNNLKKTHWR
+188 TNLNKELKKTHWK
-201 QSVPISCWLYAI
+201 QSVPISCWLYAL

-234 VYKQDRDKG
+234 VYKQDRDNG
-243 FYDFKVPTK
+243 FYDFKIPTK
-252 HTLEFFSDYV
+252 HTMEFFSDYI

-297 DRSTRWRNVIIHEV
+297 DRSVRWRNVVIHEV

-352 VQGLLNAKDR
+352 VNGLNDAKR
-362 VFDFYE
+362 LVYNHY
-368 KDKNASIVHDNLK
+368 KTDKESSIVHNNLK

-398 VLHMLRNYVGEEAFR
+398 VLHMLRNYVGEDNFR
-413 KGIRNYYNKYF
+413 KGIRNYYKKYY
-424 NSNTTT
+424 NSTTT
-430 EEFKIEIE
+430 TNQFKTEME
-438 KTSGLDLD
+438 VVSGMNLD
-446 TFFNQW
+446 TFFDQW
-452 LYNGGNIILDGAW
+452 LYKGGNMVLDGNW
-465 KYDSKKKQI
+465 KFDEKKGRI
-474 YFEIDQVQNDGYYFE
+474 EVNLNQVQNDGYLFE
-489 MPLEIGLVFDDK
+489 MPVELGISYNDK
-501 NLYKIET
+501 NLEKIQT
-508 INLEKSN
+508 VKLEKEKG
-515 RRYYISSEY
+515 RFYIASDS
-524 KPIDIIIDPNTKL
+524 KPISIKIDPNTKL
-537 LAKWNFDKIN
+537 LAIWDFNEIK

>member
-1 MRQSIK
+1 MKHIY
-7 TFILLLFIISNNNL
+7 FFL
-21 FSKDPYPKNPNI
+21 FSLLPYTILAKDPYPKNPNI
-33 DILNYSFELHLNDS
+33 DILNYKFEIHLNDTS
-47 NNIIYGVAN
+47 DIIYGNAD
-56 IKLNIKPSEKNV
+56 IALNIKDSEDRV

-73 SQSNS
+73 SQSKD
-78 GNGMAVKK
+78 GMGMEVKK
-86 VLFNG
+86 VTFNG
-91 NEISYSHLNDEI
+91 SEVSYSHDNDVLLIE
-103 NINTEN
+103 TGVLE
-109 VKYSSSD
+109 YSSRD
-116 VITIKYSGI
+116 IINVVYSGM

-164 STSEFIIIAPDH
+164 STAEFVVIAPNH

-188 SNLDNNLKKTHWR
+188 TNLNKELKKTHWK
-201 QSVPISCWLYAI
+201 QSVPISCWLYAL

-234 VYKQDRDKG
+234 VYKQDRDNG
-243 FYDFKVPTK
+243 FYDFKIPTK
-252 HTLEFFSDYV
+252 HTMEFFSDYI

-297 DRSTRWRNVIIHEV
+297 DRSVRWRNVVIHEV

-352 VQGLLNAKDR
+352 VNGLNDAKR
-362 VFDFYE
+362 LVYNHY
-368 KDKNASIVHDNLK
+368 KTDKESSIVHNNLK

-398 VLHMLRNYVGEEAFR
+398 VLHMLRNYVGEDNFR
-413 KGIRNYYNKYF
+413 KGIRNYYKKYY
-424 NSNTTT
+424 NSTTT
-430 EEFKIEIE
+430 TNQFKTEME
-438 KTSGLDLD
+438 VVSGMNLD
-446 TFFNQW
+446 TFFDQW
-452 LYNGGNIILDGAW
+452 LYKGGNMVLDGNW
-465 KYDSKKKQI
+465 KFDEKKGRI
-474 YFEIDQVQNDGYYFE
+474 EVNLNQVQNDGYLFE
-489 MPLEIGLVFDDK
+489 MPLELGISYNDK
-501 NLYKIET
+501 NLEKIQT
-508 INLEKSN
+508 VKLEKEKG
-515 RRYYISSEY
+515 RFYIASDS
-524 KPIDIIIDPNTKL
+524 KPISIKIDPNTKL
-537 LAKWNFDKIN
+537 LAIWDFNEIK

>member
-1 MRQSIK
+1 MKHIY
-7 TFILLLFIISNNNL
+7 FFL
-21 FSKDPYPKNPNI
+21 FSLFPYTILAKDPYPKNPNI
-33 DILNYSFELHLNDS
+33 DILNYKFEIHLNDTS
-47 NNIIYGVAN
+47 DIIYGSAD
-56 IKLNIKPSEKNV
+56 IALNIKDSEDRV

-73 SQSNS
+73 SQ
-78 GNGMAVKK
+78 GKDGKGMEVKK
-86 VLFNG
+86 VTFNG
-91 NEISYSHLNDEI
+91 SEVSYSHDNDVLLIE
-103 NINTEN
+103 TGAFE
-109 VKYSSSD
+109 YSSRD
-116 VITIKYSGI
+116 IINVVYSGM

-164 STSEFIIIAPDH
+164 STAEFVVIAPNH

-188 SNLDNNLKKTHWR
+188 TNLNKELKKTHWK
-201 QSVPISCWLYAI
+201 QSVPISCWLYAL

-234 VYKQDRDKG
+234 VYKQDRDNG
-243 FYDFKVPTK
+243 FYDFKIPTK
-252 HTLEFFSDYV
+252 HTMEFFSDYI

-297 DRSTRWRNVIIHEV
+297 DRSVRWRNVVIHEV

-352 VQGLLNAKDR
+352 VNGLNDAKR
-362 VFDFYE
+362 LVYNHY
-368 KDKNASIVHDNLK
+368 KTDKESSIVHNNLK

-398 VLHMLRNYVGEEAFR
+398 VLHMLRNYIGEDNFR
-413 KGIRNYYNKYF
+413 KGIRNYYKKYY
-424 NSNTTT
+424 NSTTT
-430 EEFKIEIE
+430 TNQFKTEME
-438 KTSGLDLD
+438 VVSGMNLD
-446 TFFNQW
+446 TFFDQW
-452 LYNGGNIILDGAW
+452 LYKGGNMVLDGNW
-465 KYDSKKKQI
+465 KFDENKGRI
-474 YFEIDQVQNDGYYFE
+474 EVNLNQVQNDGYLFE
-489 MPLEIGLVFDDK
+489 MPVELGISYNDK
-501 NLYKIET
+501 NLEKIQT
-508 INLEKSN
+508 VKLEKEKG
-515 RRYYISSEY
+515 RFYIASDS
-524 KPIDIIIDPNTKL
+524 KPISIKIDPNTKL
-537 LAKWNFDKIN
+537 LAIWDFNEIK

>member
-1 MRQSIK
+1 MRHIY
-7 TFILLLFIISNNNL
+7 FFL
-21 FSKDPYPKNPNI
+21 FSLFPYTILAKDPYPKNPNI
-33 DILNYSFELHLNDS
+33 DILNYKFEIHLNDTS
-47 NNIIYGVAN
+47 DIIYGSAD
-56 IKLNIKPSEKNV
+56 IALNIKDSEDRV

-73 SQSNS
+73 SQ
-78 GNGMAVKK
+78 GKDGMGMEVKK
-86 VLFNG
+86 VTFNG
-91 NEISYSHLNDEI
+91 SEVSYSHDNDVLLIE
-103 NINTEN
+103 TGAFE
-109 VKYSSSD
+109 YSSRD
-116 VITIKYSGI
+116 IINVVYSGM

-164 STSEFIIIAPDH
+164 STAEFVVIAPNH

-188 SNLDNNLKKTHWR
+188 TNLNKELKKTHWK
-201 QSVPISCWLYAI
+201 QSVPISCWLYAL

-234 VYKQDRDKG
+234 VYKQDRDNG
-243 FYDFKVPTK
+243 FYDFKIPTK
-252 HTLEFFSDYV
+252 HTMEFFSDYI

-297 DRSTRWRNVIIHEV
+297 DRSVRWRNVVIHEV

-352 VQGLLNAKDR
+352 VNGLNDAKR
-362 VFDFYE
+362 LVYNHY
-368 KDKNASIVHDNLK
+368 KTDKESSIVHNNLK

-398 VLHMLRNYVGEEAFR
+398 VLHMLRNYIGEDNFR
-413 KGIRNYYNKYF
+413 KGIRNYYKKYY
-424 NSNTTT
+424 NSTTT
-430 EEFKIEIE
+430 TNQFKTEME
-438 KTSGLDLD
+438 VVSGMNLD
-446 TFFNQW
+446 TFFDQW
-452 LYNGGNIILDGAW
+452 LYKGGNMVLDGNW
-465 KYDSKKKQI
+465 KFDEKKGRI
-474 YFEIDQVQNDGYYFE
+474 EVNLNQVQNDGYLFE
-489 MPLEIGLVFDDK
+489 MPVELGISYNDK
-501 NLYKIET
+501 NLEKIQT
-508 INLEKSN
+508 LKLEKEKG
-515 RRYYISSEY
+515 RFYIASDS
-524 KPIDIIIDPNTKL
+524 KPISIKIDPNTKL
-537 LAKWNFDKIN
+537 LAIWDFNEIK

>member
-1 MRQSIK
+1 MKHIY
-7 TFILLLFIISNNNL
+7 FFL
-21 FSKDPYPKNPNI
+21 FSLLPYTILAKDPYPKNPNI
-33 DILNYSFELHLNDS
+33 DILNYKFEIHLNDTS
-47 NNIIYGVAN
+47 DIIYGSAD
-56 IKLNIKPSEKNV
+56 IALNIKDSEDRV

-73 SQSNS
+73 SQ
-78 GNGMAVKK
+78 GKDGMGMEVKK
-86 VLFNG
+86 VTFNG
-91 NEISYSHLNDEI
+91 SEVSYSHDNDVLLIE
-103 NINTEN
+103 TGVLE
-109 VKYSSSD
+109 YSSRD
-116 VITIKYSGI
+116 IINVVYSGM

-164 STSEFIIIAPDH
+164 STAEFVVIAPNH

-188 SNLDNNLKKTHWR
+188 TNLNKELKKTHWK
-201 QSVPISCWLYAI
+201 QSVPISCWLYAL

-234 VYKQDRDKG
+234 VYKQDRDNG
-243 FYDFKVPTK
+243 FYDFKIPTK
-252 HTLEFFSDYV
+252 HTMEFFSDYI

-297 DRSTRWRNVIIHEV
+297 DRSVRWRNVVIHEV

-352 VQGLLNAKDR
+352 VNGLNDAKR
-362 VFDFYE
+362 LVYNHY
-368 KDKNASIVHDNLK
+368 KTDKESSIVHNNLK

-398 VLHMLRNYVGEEAFR
+398 VLHMLRNYIGEDNFR
-413 KGIRNYYNKYF
+413 KGIRNYYKKYY
-424 NSNTTT
+424 NSTTT
-430 EEFKIEIE
+430 TNQFKTEME
-438 KTSGLDLD
+438 VVSGMNLD
-446 TFFNQW
+446 TFFDQW
-452 LYNGGNIILDGAW
+452 LYKGGNMVLDGNW
-465 KYDSKKKQI
+465 KFDEKKGRI
-474 YFEIDQVQNDGYYFE
+474 EVNLNQVQNDGYLFE
-489 MPLEIGLVFDDK
+489 MPVELGILYNDK
-501 NLYKIET
+501 NLEKIQT
-508 INLEKSN
+508 VKLEKEKG
-515 RRYYISSEY
+515 RFYIASDS
-524 KPIDIIIDPNTKL
+524 KPISIKIDPNTKL
-537 LAKWNFDKIN
+537 LAIWDFNEIK

>member
-1 MRQSIK
+1 MKHIY
-7 TFILLLFIISNNNL
+7 FFL
-21 FSKDPYPKNPNI
+21 FSFLPYTILAKDPYPKNPNI
-33 DILNYSFELHLNDS
+33 DILNYKFEIHLNDTS
-47 NNIIYGVAN
+47 DIIYGSAD
-56 IKLNIKPSEKNV
+56 IALNIKDSEDRV

-73 SQSNS
+73 SQ
-78 GNGMAVKK
+78 GKDGMGMEVKK
-86 VLFNG
+86 VTFNG
-91 NEISYSHLNDEI
+91 SEVSYSHDNDVLLIE
-103 NINTEN
+103 TGALE
-109 VKYSSSD
+109 YSSRD
-116 VITIKYSGI
+116 IINVVYSGI

-164 STSEFIIIAPDH
+164 STAEFVVIAPNH

-188 SNLDNNLKKTHWR
+188 TNLNKELKKTHWK
-201 QSVPISCWLYAI
+201 QSVPISCWLYAL

-234 VYKQDRDKG
+234 VYKQDRDNG
-243 FYDFKVPTK
+243 FYDFKIPTK
-252 HTLEFFSDYV
+252 HTMEFFSDYI

-297 DRSTRWRNVIIHEV
+297 DRSVRWRNVVIHEV

-352 VQGLLNAKDR
+352 VNGLNDAKR
-362 VFDFYE
+362 LVYNHY
-368 KDKNASIVHDNLK
+368 KTDKESSIVHNNLK

-398 VLHMLRNYVGEEAFR
+398 VLHMLRNYVGEDNF
-413 KGIRNYYNKYF
+413 KQGIRNYYKKYY
-424 NSNTTT
+424 NSTTT
-430 EEFKIEIE
+430 TNQFKNEME
-438 KTSGLDLD
+438 VVSGMNLD
-446 TFFNQW
+446 TFFDQW
-452 LYNGGNIILDGAW
+452 LYKGGNIVLDGNW
-465 KYDSKKKQI
+465 KFDEKKGRI
-474 YFEIDQVQNDGYYFE
+474 EVNLNQVQNDGYLFD
-489 MPLEIGLVFDDK
+489 MPVELGISYNDK
-501 NLYKIET
+501 NLEKIQT
-508 INLEKSN
+508 VKLEKEKG
-515 RRYYISSEY
+515 RFYIASDS
-524 KPIDIIIDPNTKL
+524 KPISIKIDPNTKL
-537 LAKWNFDKIN
+537 LAIWDFNEIK

>member
-1 MRQSIK
+1 MKLRYYVVMI
-7 TFILLLFIISNNNL
+7 ILLSFNQLY
-21 FSKDPYPKNPNI
+21 SKDPYPKNPNI
-33 DILNYSFELHLNDS
+33 DILNYSFELHLNDTTD
-47 NNIIYGVAN
+47 IIYGTAN
-56 IKLNIKPSEKNV
+56 INLHIEPSENNV

-73 SQSNS
+73 SANND
-78 GNGMAVKK
+78 GNGMVVHS

-91 NEISYSHLNDEI
+91 NKVPYTHKKNELNISTDGL
-103 NINTEN
+103 
-109 VKYSSSD
+109 KYSIYD

-125 PITGLIIGPNMH
+125 PISGLIIGDNMH

-164 STSEFIIIAPDH
+164 STSEFIVFAPNH

-188 SNLDNNLKKTHWR
+188 TNVNKDIKKTHWK
-201 QSVPISCWLYAI
+201 QSVPISCWLYAL

-219 VDYVDYF
+219 IDYVDYF
-226 EGKSIQTW
+226 NGKSIQTW

-285 TAIFYSDVSVTG
+285 TAIFYSDISVTG
-297 DRSTRWRNVIIHEV
+297 NRSVRWRDVIIHEV

-352 VQGLLNAKDR
+352 VKGLKDAKRR
-362 VFDFYE
+362 VFNFYE
-368 KDKNASIVHDNLK
+368 KNKNASVVHDNLK
-381 DMKDVLTYSLQY
+381 DMKDVLSYDLQY

-398 VLHMLRNYVGEEAFR
+398 VLHMLRNYVGEDNFR
-413 KGIRNYYNKYF
+413 DGIRNYYKKYF
-424 NSNTTT
+424 NSNTNT
-430 EEFKIEIE
+430 EEFKIEME
-438 KTSGLDLD
+438 KVSGIDLD
-446 TFFNQW
+446 KFFDQW
-452 LYNGGNIILDGAW
+452 LYKGGIIKLDVEWDYDEKSKNIEFNIT
-465 KYDSKKKQI
+465 
-474 YFEIDQVQNDGYYFE
+474 QVQNDGYLFE
-489 MPLEIGLVFDDK
+489 MPLDIEILGDNNSNTSTIRLDKKSGKYLV
-501 NLYKIET
+501 Y
-508 INLEKSN
+508 
-515 RRYYISSEY
+515 SEN
-524 KPIDIIIDPNTKL
+524 KPKEIKLDPYTKL
-537 LAKWNFDKIN
+537 LATWSIN

>member
-1 MRQSIK
+1 MKHIY
-7 TFILLLFIISNNNL
+7 FFL
-21 FSKDPYPKNPNI
+21 FSLLPYTILAKDPYPKNPNI
-33 DILNYSFELHLNDS
+33 DILNYKFEIHLNDTS
-47 NNIIYGVAN
+47 DIIYGSAD
-56 IKLNIKPSEKNV
+56 IALNIKDSEDRV

-73 SQSNS
+73 SQ
-78 GNGMAVKK
+78 GKDGKGMEVKK
-86 VLFNG
+86 VTFNG
-91 NEISYSHLNDEI
+91 SEVSYSHDNDVLLIE
-103 NINTEN
+103 TGAFE
-109 VKYSSSD
+109 YSSRD
-116 VITIKYSGI
+116 IINVVYSGM

-164 STSEFIIIAPDH
+164 STAEFVVIAPNH

-188 SNLDNNLKKTHWR
+188 TNLNKELKKTHWK
-201 QSVPISCWLYAI
+201 QSVPISCWLYAL

-234 VYKQDRDKG
+234 VYKQDRDNG
-243 FYDFKVPTK
+243 FYDFKIPTK
-252 HTLEFFSDYV
+252 HTMEFFSDYI

-297 DRSTRWRNVIIHEV
+297 DRSVRWRNVVIHEV

-352 VQGLLNAKDR
+352 VNGLNDAKR
-362 VFDFYE
+362 LVYNHY
-368 KDKNASIVHDNLK
+368 KTDKESSIVHNNLK

-398 VLHMLRNYVGEEAFR
+398 VLHMLRNYIGEDNFR
-413 KGIRNYYNKYF
+413 KGIRNYYKKYY
-424 NSNTTT
+424 NSTTT
-430 EEFKIEIE
+430 TNQFKTEME
-438 KTSGLDLD
+438 VVSGMNLD
-446 TFFNQW
+446 TFFDQW
-452 LYNGGNIILDGAW
+452 LYKGGNMVLDGNW
-465 KYDSKKKQI
+465 KFDEKKGRI
-474 YFEIDQVQNDGYYFE
+474 EVNLNQVQNDGYLFE
-489 MPLEIGLVFDDK
+489 MPVELGISYNDK
-501 NLYKIET
+501 NLEKIQT
-508 INLEKSN
+508 VKLEKEKG
-515 RRYYISSEY
+515 RFYIASDS
-524 KPIDIIIDPNTKL
+524 KPISIKIDPNTKL
-537 LAKWNFDKIN
+537 LAIWDFNEIK

>member
-1 MRQSIK
+1 MKHIY
-7 TFILLLFIISNNNL
+7 FFL
-21 FSKDPYPKNPNI
+21 FSLLPYTILAKDPYPKNPNI
-33 DILNYSFELHLNDS
+33 DILNYKFEIHLNDTS
-47 NNIIYGVAN
+47 DIIYGSAD
-56 IKLNIKPSEKNV
+56 IALNIKDSEDRV

-73 SQSNS
+73 SQ
-78 GNGMAVKK
+78 GKDGMGMEVKK
-86 VLFNG
+86 VTFNG
-91 NEISYSHLNDEI
+91 SEVSYSHDNDVLLIE
-103 NINTEN
+103 TGVLE
-109 VKYSSSD
+109 YSSRD
-116 VITIKYSGI
+116 IINVVYSGM

-164 STSEFIIIAPDH
+164 STAEFVVIAPNH

-188 SNLDNNLKKTHWR
+188 TNLNKELKKTHWK
-201 QSVPISCWLYAI
+201 QSVPISCWLYAL

-234 VYKQDRDKG
+234 VYKQDRDNG
-243 FYDFKVPTK
+243 FYDFKIPTK
-252 HTLEFFSDYV
+252 HTMEFFSDYI

-297 DRSTRWRNVIIHEV
+297 DRSVRWRNVVIHEV

-352 VQGLLNAKDR
+352 VNGLNDAKR
-362 VFDFYE
+362 LVYNHY
-368 KDKNASIVHDNLK
+368 KTDKESSIVHNNLK

-398 VLHMLRNYVGEEAFR
+398 VLHMLRNYVGEDNFR
-413 KGIRNYYNKYF
+413 KGIRNYYKKYY
-424 NSNTTT
+424 NSTTT
-430 EEFKIEIE
+430 TNQFKTEME
-438 KTSGLDLD
+438 VVSGMNLD
-446 TFFNQW
+446 TFFDQW
-452 LYNGGNIILDGAW
+452 LYKGGNMVLDGNW
-465 KYDSKKKQI
+465 KFDEKKGRI
-474 YFEIDQVQNDGYYFE
+474 EVNLNQVQNDGYLFE
-489 MPLEIGLVFDDK
+489 MPVELGISYNDK
-501 NLYKIET
+501 NLEKIQT
-508 INLEKSN
+508 VKLEKEKG
-515 RRYYISSEY
+515 RFYIASDS
-524 KPIDIIIDPNTKL
+524 KPISIKIDPNTKL
-537 LAKWNFDKIN
+537 LAIWDFNEIK

>member
-1 MRQSIK
+1 MRQLIK

-73 SQSNS
+73 SQNNS

-430 EEFKIEIE
+430 EEFKAEIE
-438 KTSGLDLD
+438 NASGLDLD

-465 KYDSKKKQI
+465 KYDSKRKQI
-474 YFEIDQVQNDGYYFE
+474 YVEIDQVQNDGYYFE
-489 MPLEIGLVFDDK
+489 MPLEIGLVFDDN

-524 KPIDIIIDPNTKL
+524 KPINIIIDPNTKL

>member
-1 MRQSIK
+1 MKHIY
-7 TFILLLFIISNNNL
+7 FFL
-21 FSKDPYPKNPNI
+21 FSFLPYTILAKDPYPKNPNI
-33 DILNYSFELHLNDS
+33 DILNYKFEIHLNDTS
-47 NNIIYGVAN
+47 DIIYGSAD
-56 IKLNIKPSEKNV
+56 IALNIKDSEDRV

-73 SQSNS
+73 SQ
-78 GNGMAVKK
+78 GKDGMGMEVKK
-86 VLFNG
+86 VTFNG
-91 NEISYSHLNDEI
+91 SEVSYSHDNDVLLIETGAFEYTSRDII
-103 NINTEN
+103 N
-109 VKYSSSD
+109 V
-116 VITIKYSGI
+116 VYSGM

-164 STSEFIIIAPDH
+164 STAEFVVIAPNH

-188 SNLDNNLKKTHWR
+188 TNLNKELKKTHWK
-201 QSVPISCWLYAI
+201 QSVPISCWLYAL

-234 VYKQDRDKG
+234 VYKQDRDNG
-243 FYDFKVPTK
+243 FYDFKIPTK
-252 HTLEFFSDYV
+252 HTMEFFSDYI

-297 DRSTRWRNVIIHEV
+297 DRSVRWRNVVIHEV

-352 VQGLLNAKDR
+352 VNGLNDAKR
-362 VFDFYE
+362 LVYNHY
-368 KDKNASIVHDNLK
+368 KTDKESSIVHNNLK

-398 VLHMLRNYVGEEAFR
+398 VLHMLRNYVGEDNF
-413 KGIRNYYNKYF
+413 KQGIRNYYKKYY
-424 NSNTTT
+424 NSTTT
-430 EEFKIEIE
+430 TNQFKNEME
-438 KTSGLDLD
+438 VVSGMNLD
-446 TFFNQW
+446 TFFDQW
-452 LYNGGNIILDGAW
+452 LYKGGNMVLDGNW
-465 KYDSKKKQI
+465 KFDEKKGRI
-474 YFEIDQVQNDGYYFE
+474 EVNLNQVQNDGYLFD
-489 MPLEIGLVFDDK
+489 MPVELGISYNDK
-501 NLYKIET
+501 NLEKIQT
-508 INLEKSN
+508 VKLEKEKG
-515 RRYYISSEY
+515 RFYIASDS
-524 KPIDIIIDPNTKL
+524 KPISIKIDPNTKL
-537 LAKWNFDKIN
+537 LAIWDFNEIK

>member
-1 MRQSIK
+1 MKHIY
-7 TFILLLFIISNNNL
+7 FFL
-21 FSKDPYPKNPNI
+21 FSLLPYTILAKDPYPKNPNI
-33 DILNYSFELHLNDS
+33 DILNYKFEINLNDTS
-47 NNIIYGVAN
+47 DIIYGSAD
-56 IKLNIKPSEKNV
+56 IALNIKDSEDRV

-73 SQSNS
+73 SQ
-78 GNGMAVKK
+78 GKDGKGMEVKK
-86 VLFNG
+86 VTFNG
-91 NEISYSHLNDEI
+91 SEVSYSHDNDVLLIETGAFEYTSRDII
-103 NINTEN
+103 N
-109 VKYSSSD
+109 V
-116 VITIKYSGI
+116 VYSGM

-164 STSEFIIIAPDH
+164 STAEFVVIAPNH

-188 SNLDNNLKKTHWR
+188 TNLNKELKKTHWK
-201 QSVPISCWLYAI
+201 QSVPISCWLYAL

-234 VYKQDRDKG
+234 VYKQDRDNG
-243 FYDFKVPTK
+243 FYDFKIPTK
-252 HTLEFFSDYV
+252 HTMEFFSDYI

-297 DRSTRWRNVIIHEV
+297 DRSVRWRNVVIHEV

-352 VQGLLNAKDR
+352 VNGLNDAKR
-362 VFDFYE
+362 LVYNHY
-368 KDKNASIVHDNLK
+368 KTDKESSIVHNNLK

-398 VLHMLRNYVGEEAFR
+398 VLHMLRNYIGEDNFR
-413 KGIRNYYNKYF
+413 KGIRNYYKKYY
-424 NSNTTT
+424 NSTTT
-430 EEFKIEIE
+430 TNQFKTEME
-438 KTSGLDLD
+438 VVSGMNLD
-446 TFFNQW
+446 TFFDQW
-452 LYNGGNIILDGAW
+452 LYKGGNMVLDGNW
-465 KYDSKKKQI
+465 KFDEKKGRI
-474 YFEIDQVQNDGYYFE
+474 EVNLNQVQNDGYLFE
-489 MPLEIGLVFDDK
+489 MPLELGISYKDK
-501 NLYKIET
+501 NLEKIQT
-508 INLEKSN
+508 VKLEKEKG
-515 RRYYISSEY
+515 RFYIASDS
-524 KPIDIIIDPNTKL
+524 KPISIKIDPNTKL
-537 LAKWNFDKIN
+537 LAIWDFNEIK

>member
-1 MRQSIK
+1 MKLRYYVVMI
-7 TFILLLFIISNNNL
+7 ILLSFNQLY
-21 FSKDPYPKNPNI
+21 SKDPYPKNPNI
-33 DILNYSFELHLNDS
+33 DILNYSFELHLNDTTD
-47 NNIIYGVAN
+47 IIYGTAN
-56 IKLNIKPSEKNV
+56 INLHIEPSENNV

-73 SQSNS
+73 SANND
-78 GNGMAVKK
+78 GNGMVVHS

-91 NEISYSHLNDEI
+91 NKVPYTHKKNELNISTDGL
-103 NINTEN
+103 
-109 VKYSSSD
+109 KYSIYD
-116 VITIKYSGI
+116 VITIEYSGI
-125 PITGLIIGPNMH
+125 PITGLIIGDNMH

-164 STSEFIIIAPDH
+164 STSEFIVFAPNH

-188 SNLDNNLKKTHWR
+188 TNVNKDIKKTHWK
-201 QSVPISCWLYAI
+201 QSVPISCWLYAL

-219 VDYVDYF
+219 IDYVDYF
-226 EGKSIQTW
+226 NGKSIQTW

-285 TAIFYSDVSVTG
+285 TAIFYSDISVTG
-297 DRSTRWRNVIIHEV
+297 NRSVRWRDVIIHEV

-352 VQGLLNAKDR
+352 VKGLKDAKRR
-362 VFDFYE
+362 VFNFYE
-368 KDKNASIVHDNLK
+368 KNKNASVVHDNLK
-381 DMKDVLTYSLQY
+381 DMKDVLSYDLQY

-398 VLHMLRNYVGEEAFR
+398 VLHMLRNYVGEDNFR
-413 KGIRNYYNKYF
+413 DGIRNYYKKYF
-424 NSNTTT
+424 NSNTNT
-430 EEFKIEIE
+430 EEFKIEME
-438 KTSGLDLD
+438 KVSGIDLD
-446 TFFNQW
+446 KFFDQW
-452 LYNGGNIILDGAW
+452 LYKGGIIKLDVEWDYNEKSKNIEFNIT
-465 KYDSKKKQI
+465 
-474 YFEIDQVQNDGYYFE
+474 QVQNDGYIFE
-489 MPLEIGLVFDDK
+489 MPLDIEILGDNNSNTSTIRLDKKSGKYLV
-501 NLYKIET
+501 Y
-508 INLEKSN
+508 
-515 RRYYISSEY
+515 SEN
-524 KPIDIIIDPNTKL
+524 KPKEIKLDPYTKL
-537 LAKWNFDKIN
+537 LATWSIN

>member
-1 MRQSIK
+1 MRQ
-7 TFILLLFIISNNNL
+7 ILFLFFL
-21 FSKDPYPKNPNI
+21 FSSFALIAKDPYPKNPNI
-33 DILNYSFELHLNDS
+33 DILNYKFHLNLNDTTD
-47 NNIIYGVAN
+47 IIHGSALITLS
-56 IKLNIKPSEKNV
+56 IKESEPRV
-68 RLDLI
+68 RLDLV
-73 SQSNS
+73 SQDKK
-78 GNGMAVKK
+78 GKGMK
-86 VLFNG
+86 VHGVTFNG
-91 NEISYSHLNDEI
+91 KEVAYTHKDNALLIETGGLG
-103 NINTEN
+103 
-109 VKYSSSD
+109 YSSSD
-116 VITIKYSGI
+116 NINVEYSGD

-164 STSEFIIIAPDH
+164 STSEFIVVAPNH

-188 SNLDNNLKKTHWR
+188 TNLNRNFKKTHWK
-201 QSVPISCWLYAI
+201 QSVPISCWLYAL

-219 VDYVDYF
+219 IDYVDYF

-243 FYDFKVPTK
+243 FYDFKIPTK
-252 HTLEFFSDYV
+252 HTLEFFSDYI

-285 TAIFYSDVSVTG
+285 TAIFYSDVAVTG
-297 DRSTRWRNVIIHEV
+297 DRSVRWRNVVIHEV

-352 VQGLLNAKDR
+352 VNGLNEAKNR
-362 VFDFYE
+362 VYSHY
-368 KDKNASIVHDNLK
+368 KTDKGSSIVHDNLK

-398 VLHMLRNYVGEEAFR
+398 VLHMLRNYIGEDNFR
-413 KGIRNYYNKYF
+413 EGIRTYYKKYY

-430 EEFKIEIE
+430 EEFKKEME
-438 KTSGLDLD
+438 FVSGMDLD
-446 TFFNQW
+446 FFFDQW
-452 LYNGGNIILDGAW
+452 LYNGGNIILDGGW
-465 KYDSKKKQI
+465 SYDERKRRVEVNI
-474 YFEIDQVQNDGYYFE
+474 NQVQDDGYIFK
-489 MPLEIGLVFDDK
+489 MPLELGIYYEDE
-501 NLYKIET
+501 NLFKLET
-508 INLEKSN
+508 VKLEKEKG
-515 RRYYISSEY
+515 RFYIATDT
-524 KPIDIIIDPNTKL
+524 KPKNIKIDPFTKL
-537 LAKWNFDKIN
+537 LARWDFNEIK

>member
-1 MRQSIK
+1 MKLRYYIVMI
-7 TFILLLFIISNNNL
+7 ILLSFNQVY
-21 FSKDPYPKNPNI
+21 SKDPYPKNPNI

-47 NNIIYGVAN
+47 TDIIYGTAN
-56 IKLNIKPSEKNV
+56 INLHIEPSENNV

-73 SQSNS
+73 SANND
-78 GNGMAVKK
+78 GNGMVVHS

-91 NEISYSHLNDEI
+91 NKVPYTHKNNELNISTDGL
-103 NINTEN
+103 
-109 VKYSSSD
+109 KYSIYD
-116 VITIKYSGI
+116 VITIEYSGI
-125 PITGLIIGPNMH
+125 PLTGLIIGDNMH

-164 STSEFIIIAPDH
+164 STSEFIVFAPNH

-188 SNLDNNLKKTHWR
+188 TNVNKDIKKTHWK
-201 QSVPISCWLYAI
+201 QSVPISCWLYAL

-219 VDYVDYF
+219 IDYVDYF
-226 EGKSIQTW
+226 NGKSIQTW

-285 TAIFYSDVSVTG
+285 TAIFYSDISVTG
-297 DRSTRWRNVIIHEV
+297 DRSVRWRDVIIHEV

-352 VQGLLNAKDR
+352 VKGLKDAKRR
-362 VFDFYE
+362 VFNFYE
-368 KDKNASIVHDNLK
+368 KNKDASVVHDNLK
-381 DMKDVLTYSLQY
+381 DMKDVLSYDLQY

-398 VLHMLRNYVGEEAFR
+398 VLHMLRNYVGEDNFR
-413 KGIRNYYNKYF
+413 AGIRNYYKKYF
-424 NSNTTT
+424 NSNTNT
-430 EEFKIEIE
+430 EEFKIEME
-438 KTSGLDLD
+438 KVSGIDLD
-446 TFFNQW
+446 KFFDQW
-452 LYNGGNIILDGAW
+452 LYKGGIIKLDVEWEYDEISKNIEFDIT
-465 KYDSKKKQI
+465 QI
-474 YFEIDQVQNDGYYFE
+474 QNDGYLFE
-489 MPLEIGLVFDDK
+489 MPLDIEILGDNNSNTSTIRLDKKSGKYLV
-501 NLYKIET
+501 Y
-508 INLEKSN
+508 
-515 RRYYISSEY
+515 SEN
-524 KPIDIIIDPNTKL
+524 KPKEIKLDPYTKL
-537 LAKWNFDKIN
+537 LANWTIN

>member
-1 MRQSIK
+1 MKHIY
-7 TFILLLFIISNNNL
+7 FFL
-21 FSKDPYPKNPNI
+21 FSLLPYTFLAKDPYPKNPNI
-33 DILNYSFELHLNDS
+33 DILNYKFEIHLNDTS
-47 NNIIYGVAN
+47 DIIYGSAD
-56 IKLNIKPSEKNV
+56 IALNIKDSEDRV

-73 SQSNS
+73 SQ
-78 GNGMAVKK
+78 GKDGKGMEVKK
-86 VLFNG
+86 VTFNG
-91 NEISYSHLNDEI
+91 SEVSYYHDNDVLLIETGAFEYTSRDII
-103 NINTEN
+103 N
-109 VKYSSSD
+109 V
-116 VITIKYSGI
+116 VYSGM

-164 STSEFIIIAPDH
+164 STAEFVVIAPNH

-188 SNLDNNLKKTHWR
+188 TNLNKELKKTHWK
-201 QSVPISCWLYAI
+201 QSVPISCWLYAL

-234 VYKQDRDKG
+234 VYKQDRDNG
-243 FYDFKVPTK
+243 FYDFKIPTK
-252 HTLEFFSDYV
+252 HTMEFFSDYI

-297 DRSTRWRNVIIHEV
+297 DRSVRWRNVVIHEV

-352 VQGLLNAKDR
+352 VNGLNDAKR
-362 VFDFYE
+362 LVYNHY
-368 KDKNASIVHDNLK
+368 KTDKESSIVHNNLK

-398 VLHMLRNYVGEEAFR
+398 VLHMLRNYIGEDNFR
-413 KGIRNYYNKYF
+413 KGIRNYYKKYY
-424 NSNTTT
+424 NSTTT
-430 EEFKIEIE
+430 TNQFKTEME
-438 KTSGLDLD
+438 VVSGMNLD
-446 TFFNQW
+446 TFFDQW
-452 LYNGGNIILDGAW
+452 LYKGGNMVLDGNW
-465 KYDSKKKQI
+465 KFDEKKGRI
-474 YFEIDQVQNDGYYFE
+474 EVNLNQVQNDGYLFE
-489 MPLEIGLVFDDK
+489 MPVELGISYNDK
-501 NLYKIET
+501 NLEKIQT
-508 INLEKSN
+508 VKLEKEKG
-515 RRYYISSEY
+515 RFYIASDS
-524 KPIDIIIDPNTKL
+524 KPISIKIDPNTKL
-537 LAKWNFDKIN
+537 LAIWDFNEIK